1 VFIAIL
7 SYEIFSLCSGSK
19 DTFLTLV
26 IQIYCL
32 VFYKLNK
39 SYIALIMLL
48 LVLNGCVSKQLS
60 NDPSIQNALLIHAD
74 RVFDGLRI
82 RSNTSVLIVD
92 GKIVQ
97 IAAQGK
103 IKAKAAE
110 IIDLGDATLLPGFI
124 ELHAHLNYKKIPAET
139 VLKHGITTI
148 RDLGGPVHKPYG
160 GKGSLRVI
168 SSGPII
174 TAVGGYPIPVL
185 GEKDIAIPV
194 ATQTQARL
202 AVQDLVEQGAAIIK
216 IALEP
221 GGEQGA
227 PWSSH
232 HGHHKPAHHSHAVHA
247 TESTQKWPL
256 LSLSVVKVIVEEAH
270 RLGRKVTAHIGEQQG
285 AEIAIN
291 AGVDEWAHI
300 PCDVIPEELLERAVK
315 QQIKMLTTIDT
326 LSKCSGIFHNLKVLS
341 SLGAEFLY
349 GAEIAHPDIPWGI
362 DVQELIYLQNKAKM
376 TALEVLTTIT
386 SKAGQHLNIP
396 LLGTLRANAPADM
409 IAVKGNVIDDLKRL
423 EYPDLVLS
431 GGQIIVNNFSQ

>member
-1 VFIAIL
+1 MTNVNYKY
-7 SYEIFSLCSGSK
+7 SYS
-19 DTFLTLV
+19 FL
-26 IQIYCL
+26 
-32 VFYKLNK
+32 
-39 SYIALIMLL
+39 LILL
-48 LVLNGCVSKQLS
+48 LSLSACTTPGLHKQ
-60 NDPSIQNALLIHAD
+60 SIDNALLIHAD
-74 RVFDGLRI
+74 RVFDGY
-82 RSNTSVLIVD
+82 SMNTRQSVLIVD

-103 IKAKAAE
+103 IKVKAAE

-139 VLKHGITTI
+139 VLKHGITSI

-168 SSGPII
+168 SSGRII

-202 AVQDLVEQGAAIIK
+202 AVQKLVEQGAAIIK

-227 PWSSH
+227 PWSGDHHADHKPVHDH
-232 HGHHKPAHHSHAVHA
+232 HGLHSDH
-247 TESTQKWPL
+247 SRQQWPM
-256 LSLSVVKVIVEEAH
+256 LSLSVVKAIVEEAH

-300 PCDVIPEELLERAVK
+300 PCDVIPEGLLKRAVK
-315 QQIKMLTTIDT
+315 QQIKMVTTVDT
-326 LSKCSGIFHNLKVLS
+326 LSKCKGVFHNLKVLS
-341 SLGAEFLY
+341 ALGAEFLY

-376 TALEVLTTIT
+376 TTLEVLTTIT

-396 LLGTLRANAPADM
+396 LLGTLSANAPADM